1 MDIADAIHECAATAK
16 EKGFHRAHTDMEGW
30 RSSQFAKLALIHSE
44 ISEATEALRDA
55 VLEDDLWECSVSLHN
70 PGKLE
75 GYLTELADAVIR
87 IFDLVGEQ
95 DMEEDFE
102 AILAQK
108 MAYNSTRPPLHGRQA

>member
-1 MDIADAIHECAATAK
+1 MDMVDMITDCAITAK
-16 EKGFHRAHTDMEGW
+16 EKGFHQAHAEMAPW

-55 VLEDDLWECSVSLHN
+55 EDEEELWSVSITMDN

-75 GYLTELADAVIR
+75 GYLVELADAVIR

-95 DMEEDFE
+95 DLAEDFE
-102 AILAQK
+102 AIVAQK
-108 MAYNSTRPPLHGRQA
+108 MDYNAMRPALHGRQA